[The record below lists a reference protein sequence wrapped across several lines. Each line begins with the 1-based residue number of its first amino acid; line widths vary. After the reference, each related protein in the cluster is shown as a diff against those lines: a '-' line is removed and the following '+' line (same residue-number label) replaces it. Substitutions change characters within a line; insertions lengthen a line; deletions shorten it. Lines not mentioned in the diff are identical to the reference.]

1 MNDDERTPET
11 VIVRPEQSY
20 VPAARAEVVDAEF
33 RVARGRRLRSWTRL
47 LFRYRWLAGTCFGVT
62 VGLAALVTLVVPR
75 AYTAATR
82 LQVTHQAPLRLQV
95 EERELQLD
103 SNTTAGA
110 SFLATQVAAL
120 RSRDLAERV
129 IRGRRLGENP
139 AFLRPAPERGG
150 LVWASS
156 RMLTLLRPRGW
167 TGDAAPASEQIDAG
181 SAEEVDA
188 RLLDRYLSYLDVGTV
203 PGTDLVE
210 VRFTTPSPSLSAFL
224 AATHAEA
231 YVDANE
237 EARLASNL
245 TTRDAL
251 DRQIAEARGQ
261 VERAESDLD
270 RFAREHPSVAV
281 NQEQKL
287 VAQRTAELSEL
298 LSTAE
303 AERVAL
309 ESRNEFLS
317 HADSEPLAF
326 LLDRPAIAKLHGTLL
341 DLETQEAPLTHR
353 FGPNHPQMVDLR
365 RQQAAVQRQLATEVA
380 GEIEAV
386 RASYDAARL
395 RETAI
400 RRKLAHQ
407 ERIAVALREQ
417 GSRYDM
423 LKSDADSA
431 RALRESLLKQRMA
444 TEVNAQLATFTV
456 RIIERSEVPRN
467 PSRPSVPLNMTLGLA
482 AGLVFAVGSVFA
494 CEFFDNSVKSSDDV
508 EGFLELP
515 TLATIPNFAL
525 VRKRAGAA
533 APRALITHAGAG
545 TKGEDGGRVC
555 GPELIVLHEPWS
567 PIAESFRSMRTSVL
581 FSAPGAPPKV
591 ILVTSAG
598 AGEGKTVSSLNLATT
613 LADAGSEVLLLDLDL
628 RRPRCHTALGIENGR
643 GLSSFLA
650 GQVPLESVI
659 HALKRPRFF
668 FIPAGPPPPKPAE
681 LLGSSRMLDA
691 LDELRGAYDFLI
703 LDAPPVLP
711 VTDATLLGREADGV
725 VLVVKGHDTPRELV
739 RRARDQL
746 AQAGAHLL
754 GAVVNNVDLG
764 WGDLYFYD
772 RYYGPY
778 YRQPQGPGERA

>member
-1 MNDDERTPET
+1 MGDERTAPPA
-11 VIVRPEQSY
+11 IVRPERPY
-20 VPAARAEVVDAEF
+20 VPAVRGEVVDADF
-33 RVARGRRLRSWTRL
+33 RVVRGQRLRDCARL
-47 LFRYRWLAGTCFGVT
+47 LFRYRWLAGTCFGLT
-62 VGLAALVTLVVPR
+62 VGLAVLVTLVIPR
-75 AYTAATR
+75 TYTATTR

-103 SNTTAGA
+103 GNATGGA

-129 IRGRRLGENP
+129 IRNRRLAENP

-156 RMLTLLRPRGW
+156 RVLNLLRPRGW
-167 TGDAAPASEQIDAG
+167 TGTAASASEENDANPT
-181 SAEEVDA
+181 EEVDA
-188 RLLDRYLSYLDVGTV
+188 RLLDRYLDYLSVETV

-245 TTRDAL
+245 NARDFVDRQLRDA
-251 DRQIAEARGQ
+251 RSQ
-261 VERAESDLD
+261 VERAEGELD
-270 RFAREHPSVAV
+270 HFATDHPSVAV
-281 NQEQKL
+281 NQEQRL
-287 VAQRTAELSEL
+287 LAQRTAELSDL
-298 LSTAE
+298 LTKAE
-303 AERVAL
+303 ADRVGL

-317 HADSEPLAF
+317 HADSEPLAY
-326 LLDRPAIAKLHGTLL
+326 LLDRPAIAKLHAELL
-341 DLETQEAPLTHR
+341 DLETQEAPLAHR
-353 FGPNHPQMVDLR
+353 LGPNDPQMLDLR

-386 RASYDAARL
+386 RARYDAARL
-395 RETAI
+395 RETGL
-400 RRKLAHQ
+400 RRKLAQQ
-407 ERIAVALREQ
+407 ERTAVALREL
-417 GSRYDM
+417 GSRYDL

-444 TEVNAQLATFTV
+444 TEVNAQLAAFTV
-456 RIIERSEVPRN
+456 RMVERSEVPRR
-467 PSRPSVPLNMTLGLA
+467 PTRPSVPLNLTLGIA
-482 AGLVFAVGSVFA
+482 AGLVFAVGSVFV
-494 CEFFDNSVKSSDDV
+494 CEYFDNSVKSSDDV

-525 VRKRAGAA
+525 ARKRAGT
-533 APRALITHAGAG
+533 APRALIAHAGAG
-545 TKGEDGGRVC
+545 ANGEDGGRVC
-555 GPELIVLHEPWS
+555 GPELVVLHEPWS

-581 FSAPGAPPKV
+581 FSAAGAPPKV

-628 RRPRCHTALGIENGR
+628 RRPRCHTALGVENGR

-691 LDELRGAYDFLI
+691 LEKLRGAYDFLI
-703 LDAPPVLP
+703 LDAPPVLA

-746 AQAGAHLL
+746 ANAGAQIL

-764 WGDLYFYD
+764 WGDLYFYG
-772 RYYGPY
+772 RYYGQY
-778 YRQPQGPGERA
+778 YRQPQGPSDRA

>member
-1 MNDDERTPET
+1 MNDDERTPRT
-11 VIVRPEQSY
+11 VIVRSDRSY
-20 VPAARAEVVDAEF
+20 APAARAEVVDAEF
-33 RVARGRRLRSWTRL
+33 HVARGRRLRKCARL

-129 IRGRRLGENP
+129 IRGRGLGENP

-167 TGDAAPASEQIDAG
+167 TGDAASASQDGDAG

-245 TTRDAL
+245 STRDAL

-261 VERAESDLD
+261 VERAESELD
-270 RFAREHPSVAV
+270 RFAKEHPSVAV

-298 LSTAE
+298 LTTAE

-407 ERIAVALREQ
+407 ERIAVALREL

-431 RALRESLLKQRMA
+431 RALRVSLLKQRMT
-444 TEVNAQLATFTV
+444 TEVNAQLATFSV
-456 RIIERSEVPRN
+456 RIIERSEVPRR

-482 AGLVFAVGSVFA
+482 AGLVFAMGSVFV

-525 VRKRAGAA
+525 VRKRAGGA
-533 APRALITHAGAG
+533 APRALITHAGAN
-545 TKGEDGGRVC
+545 GEDGGRVC
-555 GPELIVLHEPWS
+555 GPELVVLHEPWS

-581 FSAPGAPPKV
+581 FSAAGAPPKV

-772 RYYGPY
+772 RYYGQY
-778 YRQPQGPGERA
+778 CRQPQGPGERA